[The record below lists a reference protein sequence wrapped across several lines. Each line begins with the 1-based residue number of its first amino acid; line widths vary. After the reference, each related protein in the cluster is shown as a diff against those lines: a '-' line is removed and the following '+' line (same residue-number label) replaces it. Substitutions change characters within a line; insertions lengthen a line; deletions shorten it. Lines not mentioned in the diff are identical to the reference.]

1 MPAFY
6 SPLGLDPAAAKKRTR
21 TLAIG
26 AHPDDIEFMCLD
38 PIIRHRNAGSFGGLI
53 VTSGS
58 GSLRAPQHAR
68 LSPTEYAELRWE
80 EQKMAAKIGGY
91 AFVDSLNVES
101 AEIKSDAGLA
111 ALTQKLKEFLIDFE
125 IDELYMHQPFDRH
138 ASHVRVAFAVLTALR
153 SLPVERRPKQVLGC
167 EVWRNLDWAPKSSKV
182 LRPLSAAGLDLQVR
196 LAEVFKSQADPKEA
210 KDYVSALVG
219 RKTANAVFQEGLVGD
234 SGVAQEVYIDLKPW
248 VESKLSWSEL
258 GREYLRKFQQE
269 ATSAWPQDPKGETDG
284 SRNF

>member
-6 SPLGLDPAAAKKRTR
+6 SPLGLDPTAAKKRTR
-21 TLAIG
+21 ALAIG

-38 PIIRHRNAGSFGGLI
+38 PIIRHRNAGRFGGLI

-58 GSLRAPQHAR
+58 GSLRAPQHAA
-68 LSPTEYAELRWE
+68 LSPSEYAELRWE
-80 EQKMAAKIGGY
+80 EQKQAAKMGGY
-91 AFVDSLNVES
+91 AFVDSLNIES
-101 AEIKSDAGLA
+101 SVIKTAAGLA
-111 ALTQKLKEFLIDFE
+111 ALATQLREYLVEFE

-153 SLPVERRPKQVLGC
+153 SLPKERRPAQVLGC

-182 LRPLSAAGLDLQVR
+182 LRPLSAADLELQVR
-196 LAEVFKSQADPKEA
+196 LAEVFTSQADPKNA
-210 KDYVSALVG
+210 KDYVAALVG

-248 VESKLSWSEL
+248 VESKLNWSEL
-258 GREYLRKFQQE
+258 GREYLGRFQQE
-269 ATSAWPQDPKGETDG
+269 ATSAWPQDA
-284 SRNF
+284 